1 MPSELKSD
9 TFLFSFEKQFERV
22 QECKC
27 NAGFLISKRGCFYDW
42 ISQQTEFEMW
52 SQKSNSFRTDWIH
65 QWISKLKDFF

>member
-1 MPSELKSD
+1 MPSELKSV

-27 NAGFLISKRGCFYDW
+27 SAGFLISKRICFYDW
-42 ISQQTEFEMW
+42 ISQQTEFKM
-52 SQKSNSFRTDWIH
+52 QCQRSNSFRTDWIH